1 MNAIKRFG
9 SAMIVPV
16 LMFAFFGI
24 VLGFATLFKNPTIMG
39 GLADQHTFW
48 FKFWSVIESG
58 GWVIFNHMEIVF
70 VVGLPL
76 SLAKKA
82 PGHAALAALMGYL
95 MFNTFINAILTQ
107 WPHTFGANL
116 EKGVENVTGL
126 KAIAGI
132 ETLDTNILGG
142 IIISG
147 IITWIHNR
155 YYSKRLPEMLGVFQG
170 LTFVVTISF
179 FVMLP
184 VAAITCVVWPTIQN
198 GIASIQHFIIGS
210 GYVGV
215 WLYHFLERV
224 LIPTGLH
231 HFIYAPIEV
240 GPVVVNHG
248 LKAEWLQHLNQFA
261 ESSKPLKEQFPYGFM
276 LQGNGK
282 VFGCLGIALA
292 MYSTTPKENRK
303 KVAALLIPAT
313 LTAVVA
319 GITEPLE
326 FTFLFIAPFL
336 FVLHA
341 LLAATMDTIM
351 YGFGLVGNM
360 GGGVLDFL
368 ATNWIPLGK
377 EHWMTYVIQVVIGL
391 IFVGIYYVL
400 FRFLILKFDIPLPG
414 RRKNEEEVKLFS
426 KQDYKEK
433 KGQEDATKHTSTGN
447 EYDDKAAYYLDGLG
461 GKENI
466 KDVTNCTTRL
476 RLTVKD
482 ENKVEDSSYFTH
494 NQMAHGLV
502 KSGKSVQ
509 VVVVMS
515 VPQVR
520 ESFEHLVYD
529 ENDK

>member
-1 MNAIKRFG
+1 
-9 SAMIVPV
+9 
-16 LMFAFFGI
+16 
-24 VLGFATLFKNPTIMG
+24 
-39 GLADQHTFW
+39 
-48 FKFWSVIESG
+48 
-58 GWVIFNHMEIVF
+58 
-70 VVGLPL
+70 
-76 SLAKKA
+76 
-82 PGHAALAALMGYL
+82 
-95 MFNTFINAILTQ
+95 
-107 WPHTFGANL
+107 
-116 EKGVENVTGL
+116 
-126 KAIAGI
+126 
-132 ETLDTNILGG
+132 
-142 IIISG
+142 
-147 IITWIHNR
+147 
-155 YYSKRLPEMLGVFQG
+155 
-170 LTFVVTISF
+170 
-179 FVMLP
+179 
-184 VAAITCVVWPTIQN
+184 
-198 GIASIQHFIIGS
+198 
-210 GYVGV
+210 
-215 WLYHFLERV
+215 
-224 LIPTGLH
+224 
-231 HFIYAPIEV
+231 PIEV

-509 VVVVMS
+509 VVVGMS

>member
-24 VLGFATLFKNPTIMG
+24 VLGFATLFKNPAIMG
-39 GLADQHTFW
+39 SIAEDGTTW
-48 FKFWSVIESG
+48 FRVWSVIEAG
-58 GWVIFNHMEIVF
+58 GWTIFNHMEIVF

-95 MFNTFINAILTQ
+95 MFNTFINSILTN
-107 WPHTFGANL
+107 WPDTFGANL

-142 IIISG
+142 IIISS
-147 IITWIHNR
+147 IVTWIHNR
-155 YYSKRLPEMLGVFQG
+155 YYSKKLPEMLGVFQG

-184 VAAITCVVWPTIQN
+184 IALITTIVWPTVQG
-198 GIASIQHFIIGS
+198 GISSLQGFIIGS
-210 GYVGV
+210 GYIGV

-248 LKAEWLQHLNQFA
+248 LKAEWFA
-261 ESSKPLKEQFPYGFM
+261 HVNEFAKSTEPLKEQFPYGFM

-282 VFGCLGIALA
+282 VFGAIGIALA

-303 KVAALLIPAT
+303 KIAALLIPAT
-313 LTAVVA
+313 LTAVVV

-326 FTFLFIAPFL
+326 FTFLFIAPYL

-341 LLAATMDTIM
+341 ILSATMDTLM
-351 YGFGLVGNM
+351 YGFGLVGNF
-360 GGGVLDFL
+360 GGGLLDFF
-368 ATNWIPLGK
+368 ATNWIPLAQN
-377 EHWMTYVIQVVIGL
+377 HWMTYVTQVIIGL
-391 IFVGIYYVL
+391 SFTVIYYFL

-414 RRKNEEEVKLFS
+414 RKKDEEEVKLYS
-426 KQDYKEK
+426 KNDYKSK
-433 KGQEDATKHTSTGN
+433 KGNDDNGKASSTGD
-447 EYDDKAAYYLDGLG
+447 EYEDKAVYYLEGLG

-466 KDVTNCTTRL
+466 VDVTNCTTRL
-476 RLTVKD
+476 RLTVND
-482 ENKVEDSSYFTH
+482 VDKVEDSGYFTH

-502 KSGKSVQ
+502 KSGKNVQ
-509 VVVVMS
+509 VVVGMS

-520 ESFEHLVYD
+520 EAFENIVYED
-529 ENDK
+529 N

>member
-1 MNAIKRFG
+1 
-9 SAMIVPV
+9 
-16 LMFAFFGI
+16 
-24 VLGFATLFKNPTIMG
+24 
-39 GLADQHTFW
+39 
-48 FKFWSVIESG
+48 
-58 GWVIFNHMEIVF
+58 
-70 VVGLPL
+70 
-76 SLAKKA
+76 
-82 PGHAALAALMGYL
+82 

-116 EKGVENVTGL
+116 KKGVENTTGL
-126 KAIAGI
+126 KSIAGI
-132 ETLDTNILGG
+132 ETLDTNILGA

-184 VAAITCVVWPTIQN
+184 VAAITCVVWPTIQHD
-198 GIASIQHFIIGS
+198 IASIQYFIVAS
-210 GYVGV
+210 GYIGV

-261 ESSKPLKEQFPYGFM
+261 ESNKPLKEQFPYGFM

-292 MYSTTPKENRK
+292 MYATTPKENRK

-341 LLAATMDTIM
+341 LLAATMDTLM
-351 YGFGLVGNM
+351 YGFGVVGNM
-360 GGGVLDFL
+360 GGGVLDFIT
-368 ATNWIPLGK
+368 TNWIPLGK
-377 EHWMTYVIQVVIGL
+377 AHWMTYVFQVVIGL
-391 IFVGIYYVL
+391 IFVAIYYFL
-400 FRFLILKFDIPLPG
+400 FKYLILKFDIPLPG
-414 RRKNEEEVKLFS
+414 RKKGEEEVKLFS
-426 KQDYKEK
+426 KQDYNDK
-433 KGQEDATKHTSTGN
+433 KGESTRN
-447 EYDDKAAYYLDGLG
+447 HSPNSEYEEKAMYYLEGLG

-482 ENKVEDSSYFTH
+482 ESKVQESAYFTH
-494 NQMAHGLV
+494 NQMSHGLV

-509 VVVVMS
+509 VVVGMS

-520 ESFEHLVYD
+520 EAFENIV
-529 ENDK
+529 NDDLS

>member
-1 MNAIKRFG
+1 M
-9 SAMIVPV
+9 
-16 LMFAFFGI
+16 
-24 VLGFATLFKNPTIMG
+24 
-39 GLADQHTFW
+39 
-48 FKFWSVIESG
+48 
-58 GWVIFNHMEIVF
+58 
-70 VVGLPL
+70 
-76 SLAKKA
+76 
-82 PGHAALAALMGYL
+82 
-95 MFNTFINAILTQ
+95 
-107 WPHTFGANL
+107 
-116 EKGVENVTGL
+116 
-126 KAIAGI
+126 
-132 ETLDTNILGG
+132 
-142 IIISG
+142 
-147 IITWIHNR
+147 
-155 YYSKRLPEMLGVFQG
+155 
-170 LTFVVTISF
+170 
-179 FVMLP
+179 
-184 VAAITCVVWPTIQN
+184 
-198 GIASIQHFIIGS
+198 
-210 GYVGV
+210 
-215 WLYHFLERV
+215 
-224 LIPTGLH
+224 
-231 HFIYAPIEV
+231 
-240 GPVVVNHG
+240 
-248 LKAEWLQHLNQFA
+248 QHLNQFA

-326 FTFLFIAPFL
+326 FTFLFIAPYL

-433 KGQEDATKHTSTGN
+433 KGEGKTAQPQSTGN
-447 EYDDKAAYYLDGLG
+447 EYDDKAAYYLEGLG

-476 RLTVKD
+476 RLTVND

-509 VVVVMS
+509 VVVGMS

-529 ENDK
+529 NDEK

>member
-39 GLADQHTFW
+39 SLADQHTFW

-58 GWVIFNHMEIVF
+58 GWVIFTHMEVVF

-116 EKGVENVTGL
+116 EKGVENVPGL
-126 KAIAGI
+126 KSIAGI
-132 ETLDTNILGG
+132 ATLDTNILGG
-142 IIISG
+142 IIISA

-155 YYSKRLPEMLGVFQG
+155 YYSKRLPEMVGVFQG

-184 VAAITCVVWPTIQN
+184 LAAITCVIWPTVQH
-198 GIASIQHFIIGS
+198 GIGSMQHFIIAS
-210 GYVGV
+210 GYIGV

-248 LKAEWLQHLNQFA
+248 LKAEWLQHLNEFA
-261 ESSKPLKEQFPYGFM
+261 KSSKPLKEQFPYGFM

-292 MYSTTPKENRK
+292 MYATTPKENRK
-303 KVAALLIPAT
+303 
-313 LTAVVA
+313 
-319 GITEPLE
+319 
-326 FTFLFIAPFL
+326 
-336 FVLHA
+336 
-341 LLAATMDTIM
+341 
-351 YGFGLVGNM
+351 
-360 GGGVLDFL
+360 
-368 ATNWIPLGK
+368 
-377 EHWMTYVIQVVIGL
+377 
-391 IFVGIYYVL
+391 
-400 FRFLILKFDIPLPG
+400 
-414 RRKNEEEVKLFS
+414 
-426 KQDYKEK
+426 
-433 KGQEDATKHTSTGN
+433 
-447 EYDDKAAYYLDGLG
+447 
-461 GKENI
+461 
-466 KDVTNCTTRL
+466 
-476 RLTVKD
+476 
-482 ENKVEDSSYFTH
+482 
-494 NQMAHGLV
+494 
-502 KSGKSVQ
+502 
-509 VVVVMS
+509 
-515 VPQVR
+515 
-520 ESFEHLVYD
+520 
-529 ENDK
+529 